1 MKPSRRGGFSLLE
14 VMLAAGI
21 LLGCLVVL
29 SELANL
35 GRIHV
40 ASAEHEAT
48 AARLCQNQLN
58 AILSGITPVAAVPPE
73 PIAEAPGWWVSVE
86 VEPSKQRG
94 VSVVRVTVGKG
105 EEEGSRQEAFSL
117 VRWMRDPKWTPG
129 GLDLDSGGPRL
140 PPGFRGRLN
149 P

>member
-14 VMLAAGI
+14 VMLATGI

-29 SELANL
+29 SELANI
-35 GRIHV
+35 GRIH
-40 ASAEHEAT
+40 ASSAEDEAT

-58 AILSGITPVAAVPPE
+58 AILSGLAPVAAVPNE
-73 PIAEAPGWWVSVE
+73 PLADAPGWWVSVD

-94 VSVVRVTVGKG
+94 VSVLRVTVRKG
-105 EEEGSRQEAFSL
+105 EEDSARPMEFSL
-117 VRWMRDPKWTPG
+117 VRWIRDPKWTPG
-129 GLDLDSGGPRL
+129 GAGLGSDELRL

-149 P
+149 R

>member
-1 MKPSRRGGFSLLE
+1 MTPSRRDGFSLLE
-14 VMLAAGI
+14 VMLAAGL

-29 SELANL
+29 SELANI

-40 ASAEHEAT
+40 ASAEDEAT

-58 AILSGITPVAAVPPE
+58 AILSGLAPVASVQQE
-73 PIAEAPGWWVSVE
+73 PLADAPGWWYAVE

-94 VSVVRVTVGKG
+94 IAVLRITVGK
-105 EEEGSRQEAFSL
+105 EAESGGRPMEFSL
-117 VRWMRDPKWTPG
+117 VRWLRDPKWTPG
-129 GLDLDSGGPRL
+129 AADLGSDELRL

-149 P
+149 R